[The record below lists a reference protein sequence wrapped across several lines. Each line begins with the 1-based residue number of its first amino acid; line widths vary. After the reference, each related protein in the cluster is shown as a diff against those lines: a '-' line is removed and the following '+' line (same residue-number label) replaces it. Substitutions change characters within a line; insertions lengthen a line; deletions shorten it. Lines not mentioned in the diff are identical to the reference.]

1 MNAFV
6 RLIVLLT
13 LVFGWS
19 YAAAVNTPPRVHALL
34 VGIGNYQ
41 ASSSGSLPILSGPP
55 NDVAAMTAAL
65 SDRFGLQTSNTT
77 VLLGEQATRSA
88 LLAALR
94 RVMVDDPKPGEV
106 ALFYFSGHGSRIYD
120 SSFDESSRFDSTIL
134 PFDARATDG
143 QVLDI
148 TDDELGAIVDA
159 SRAKGAKPV
168 VILDSCYSGTGIR
181 FLAHAK
187 YAPPVLRSAPTSPGR
202 SDSSGSR
209 DIAGGYGTLLAAASD
224 SEEAIEIERDG
235 MVLSEFTRALVGVL
249 RRSETETTYLD
260 VLTRTR
266 VGMAALGVPHRPQG
280 EGDLQQRFL
289 GTGPL
294 GQPPVLAEK
303 IDDRKATLRIG
314 AASGVTVDSVY
325 YLFASAA
332 NAALG
337 STPLATG
344 KVIDVKADTAQVSL
358 TSSSTLPST
367 MFAIERSHAF
377 GDLKLRIAIDGGNE
391 VERTQLVTALSKLE
405 FVKVAKSDQATHWLQ
420 IRNGRVQL
428 ALSDGSTLGTPSR
441 LDITLDDSLAIL
453 LGRLAHVQVLLG
465 LSNPLRPKSPITTN
479 IYLVS
484 PTEEL
489 TRPVI
494 RNGEVHLRAGDIFKV
509 SISNSDTK
517 ARHVYLLNISPN
529 LCVRLLSPPPYGV
542 DQPQTTLA
550 RTNPL
555 RAGPARGREYFF
567 VLDADVPVSL
577 EALQQPCMAQ
587 DSLREASLQ
596 TDQDPLTQLMRNA
609 GSASR
614 GSIQPLPLN
623 GWSTMVTSMVV
634 E

>member
-1 MNAFV
+1 MNTFA
-6 RLIVLLT
+6 RLIVLLA
-13 LVFGWS
+13 LVFGWP
-19 YAAAVNTPPRVHALL
+19 YAVAVETPPRVHALL

-41 ASSSGSLPILSGPP
+41 ASNSGSLPILNGPP
-55 NDVAAMTAAL
+55 NDVAAMTEVL
-65 SDRFGLQTSNTT
+65 SDRFGLKMSNTT
-77 VLLGEQATRSA
+77 VLLGEQASRSA

-94 RVMVDDPKPGEV
+94 RVLVDNPKPGEV

-120 SSFDESSRFDSTIL
+120 SSFEESSRFDSTIL
-134 PFDARATDG
+134 PYDARATDG

-148 TDDELGAIVDA
+148 TDDELGAIVNA
-159 SRAKGAKPV
+159 SRAKGAMPV
-168 VILDSCYSGTGIR
+168 VILDSCYAGTGIR

-187 YAPPVLRSAPTSPGR
+187 YAPRVLRSAPASPGR
-202 SDSSGSR
+202 AGSSGSR
-209 DIAGGYGTLLAAASD
+209 DIAGRYGTLLAAASD

-235 MVLSEFTRALVGVL
+235 KVMSEFTRALVGVL
-249 RRSETETTYLD
+249 RRSEPETTYLD

-294 GQPPVLAEK
+294 KQPPVLAEK
-303 IDDRKATLRIG
+303 IDDRTATLRIG

-325 YLFASAA
+325 DLFASAA
-332 NAALG
+332 DAALG
-337 STPLATG
+337 SSPLATG
-344 KVIDVKADTAQVSL
+344 KVIDVKADTAPVSL

-405 FVKVAKSDQATHWLQ
+405 FVKVVKSDQATHWLQ
-420 IRNGRVQL
+420 IRNKGVQL
-428 ALSDGSTLGTPSR
+428 ALSDGSALGTPSR
-441 LDITLDDSLAIL
+441 LDITLDGSLAIL
-453 LGRLAHVQVLLG
+453 LGRLAHVQALLG

-479 IYLVS
+479 IFLVS

-489 TRPVI
+489 TKPVI
-494 RNGEVHLRAGDIFKV
+494 RNGEVHLRADDKFIV
-509 SISNSDTK
+509 SIRNSDTK

-542 DQPQTTLA
+542 DQPQTALV
-550 RTNPL
+550 RTMPL

-567 VLDADVPVSL
+567 VLDADTPVSL

-587 DSLREASLQ
+587 DSLRKAALP

-609 GSASR
+609 GSALR
-614 GSIQPLPLN
+614 GSIRPLPLSS
-623 GWSTMVTSMVV
+623 WSTMVTSMVV